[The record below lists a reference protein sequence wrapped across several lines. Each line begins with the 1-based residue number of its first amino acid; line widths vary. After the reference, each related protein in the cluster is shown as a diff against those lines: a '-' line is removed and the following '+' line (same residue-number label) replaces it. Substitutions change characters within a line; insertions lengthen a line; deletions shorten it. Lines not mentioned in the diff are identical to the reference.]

1 MDERYLDKYYK
12 ILFEKQDRL
21 KTDEKLLRETLA
33 SHLSYVPNKLY
44 KYRSCN
50 RNNFNTLK
58 NGQIY
63 MPCANDFKD
72 PFDYT
77 LNFDLSKQTEEIA
90 SFLKE
95 NLDQIVFKG
104 LQKIIKRFGLRTPDF
119 TIQDVQYARKNYYL
133 EDGTFLE
140 EKFPKEIVAKC
151 NSTEKL
157 LYKKAQELI
166 STFTEN
172 NGLKLHELAENM
184 AQKIN
189 EMSRQP
195 REQSLV
201 YCMTEDNSCG
211 PMWEN
216 YADGY
221 KGFCI
226 EYDFSTWQNKP
237 FDEVKNLI
245 YLFPVIYLKEKPV
258 FNMVPFFEIA
268 TKQNF
273 LGEKID
279 DNISLQIDLNKQ
291 LLRKSSDYDYEKE
304 WRFSIKN
311 ERNNFQPFSFVSAIY
326 MGRDITENNIKHL
339 KVIAR
344 KLKVPLYK
352 QTLNYFCNEF
362 KYVQVEL

>member
-1 MDERYLDKYYK
+1 MDERYLDEYYK
-12 ILFEKQDRL
+12 FLIEKQDRL
-21 KTDEKLLRETLA
+21 KTDEKLVRETLA
-33 SHLSYVPNKLY
+33 SHLSHMPSKLY

-50 RNNFNTLK
+50 RKNFNTLK
-58 NGQIY
+58 NGRIY

-77 LNFDLSKQTEEIA
+77 LNFDLSKQTDDIER
-90 SFLKE
+90 FLKE
-95 NLDQIVFKG
+95 NLDQIVFKEITK
-104 LQKIIKRFGLRTPDF
+104 LIKRFGLRTPKF
-119 TIQDVQYARKNYYL
+119 TITSVRFVRENYYL

-140 EKFPKEIVAKC
+140 EKFQKDIVAKC
-151 NSTEKL
+151 NSTDKL

-166 STFTEN
+166 STFTED
-172 NGLKLHELAENM
+172 NGSRLHKLAESL

-226 EYDFSTWQNKP
+226 EYDFSTWQSKP

-273 LGEKID
+273 LEEKTD

-291 LLRKSSDYDYEKE
+291 LLRKSSDYYYEKE

-311 ERNNFQPFSFVSAIY
+311 EGNNFQPFSFVSAIY
-326 MGRDITENNIKHL
+326 MGRDIAENNVKHL

-352 QTLNYFCNEF
+352 QTLNYFGNEF
-362 KYVQVEL
+362 RYVQVDL